1 VKIKVKVAH
10 TTPIATSSG
19 PAEREFKVGEV
30 VDLPDL
36 SAQLAVMAGKAV
48 FVDGAKKSAEQ
59 ADGKA
64 DKPAARA
71 SRAKKS
77 AEQADGK
84 ADKPAARASRA
95 KKSAEQADGEP
106 ESSERPAEPAADAT
120 EPAASE

>member
-84 ADKPAARASRA
+84 
-95 KKSAEQADGEP
+95 P
-106 ESSERPAEPAADAT
+106 ESSETPAEPAADAT